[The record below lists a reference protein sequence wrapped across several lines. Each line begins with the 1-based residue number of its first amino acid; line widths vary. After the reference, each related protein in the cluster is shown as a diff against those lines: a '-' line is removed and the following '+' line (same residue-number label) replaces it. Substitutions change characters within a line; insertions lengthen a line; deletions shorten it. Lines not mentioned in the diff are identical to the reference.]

1 MSQAPSIY
9 TRQRDFTDGATN
21 NPEQQVSDI
30 ATGLDAEF
38 VAVANSLNTTIN
50 RLSELQKDDGALRD
64 AIVSAQNLDTSLRA
78 LITLQGTTIKGAWAT
93 GTSYAIGDVV
103 SNGGG
108 TYLCVTAH
116 QASSVFETDSTAGK
130 WLTLEAPYNN
140 SVTTTQYTANGSQV
154 SFSLGVNGIVNVTSV
169 FIDGVYQNK
178 NTYDI
183 SGSTLTFGVAPP
195 SGSIIEMIVGAITPV
210 TVSIPDLFISNSMLQ
225 NGSVT
230 PANLTTGGPSWDT
243 SGNLTASGQV
253 QGTRLVAY
261 GAGEKT
267 SNLAVGAGS
276 LVNNTTGTNNSA
288 VGVNALAQN
297 TTGGSNLGIGNNANV
312 SNQTGVNNVAVG
324 VNALLY
330 NLASNNT
337 ALGVNACTQNT
348 TGVGNV
354 SVGLNTGYYNTVGN
368 YNTAL
373 GSGALVNNSLGGG
386 NVAIGINAGQNV
398 TGDNNLVIGSFLNGT
413 AGVSNTILIGTGGI
427 ERMKIDSAGAIST
440 TGQFV
445 SSSPLAFRN
454 RLINA
459 GFAVNQRAYAS
470 GTATSGANQY
480 TVDRWQVVTNGQSIT
495 FTTSGID
502 TVITA
507 PAGGFQQIIEGN
519 MIEGGTYVLS
529 WTGTATATVN
539 GTAVTNG
546 GTITLTANTN
556 ATVKFSSGT
565 VQFPQLEMGSIATPF
580 ERRPYGFEL
589 SLCQRYYWQ
598 SASIT
603 SGAVLFDAYGAAIGA
618 RLLPNSASVA
628 RLPVDM
634 RSTITVSVPAGAYAN
649 VTSGAF
655 SVVNGSGLIAASGT
669 ATAIGRMT
677 YTTSATGFITASSEL

>member
-21 NPEQQVSDI
+21 NPEQQVADI

-38 VAVANSLNTTIN
+38 VAVAGSLNTTIN
-50 RLSELQKDDGALRD
+50 RLSELQNDSGALRD

-78 LITLQGTTIKGAWAT
+78 LIALQGTTIRGAWAA
-93 GTSYAIGDVV
+93 GTSYEIGDVV

-140 SVTTTQYTANGSQV
+140 SVTTTRYTANGTQV
-154 SFSLGVNGIVNVTSV
+154 SYSLGVNGIVNVTSV

-210 TVSIPDLFISNSMLQ
+210 TVSIPDLFISTNMLQ

-230 PANLTTGGPSWDT
+230 PGKLSTGGPTWDGAGT
-243 SGNLTASGQV
+243 LSQSGGQNPAFTIQPNAINGQSSINVVGTGSASGITKLQMYCNQSGGGFYSNDSIPIYFTNAATQRMVIDASGN
-253 QGTRLVAY
+253 
-261 GAGEKT
+261 
-267 SNLAVGAGS
+267 VG
-276 LVNNTTGTNNSA
+276 
-288 VGVNALAQN
+288 
-297 TTGGSNLGIGNNANV
+297 
-312 SNQTGVNNVAVG
+312 
-324 VNALLY
+324 
-330 NLASNNT
+330 
-337 ALGVNACTQNT
+337 
-348 TGVGNV
+348 
-354 SVGLNTGYYNTVGN
+354 
-368 YNTAL
+368 
-373 GSGALVNNSLGGG
+373 
-386 NVAIGINAGQNV
+386 
-398 TGDNNLVIGSFLNGT
+398 
-413 AGVSNTILIGTGGI
+413 IGTGSPAAKLDVLGNINVGPTNSQFGI
-427 ERMKIDSAGAIST
+427 GAVNVGYYGDSTNLALRIPANGSLFIQSPSGATSFLTVNSTTGAVAT

-459 GFAVNQRAYAS
+459 SFAINQRAYAS

-480 TVDRWQVVTNGQSIT
+480 TVDRWQVVTSGQSIT

-539 GTAVTNG
+539 GTAVSNG
-546 GTITLTANTN
+546 GSVTLTANTN

-580 ERRPYGFEL
+580 ERRPYGLEL
-589 SLCQRYYWQ
+589 TLCQRYYWQ
-598 SASIT
+598 SASIA
-603 SGAVLFDAYGAAIGA
+603 SGTVLFDAYGAAAGA

-634 RSTITVSVPAGAYAN
+634 RSTITVALPAGAYAN

-669 ATAIGRMT
+669 ATAVGRMT